1 LIRGEKRLGQLI
13 LNATLNGILLG
24 GVLALLVFG
33 LNLIFGVVKIIHLA
47 YGQFVMVGMY
57 IIFLLMTTWKM
68 NIFIASLISC
78 FSLGMLG
85 IILQLIVINPLLKSP
100 RLNQLL
106 ALAGLIIIFENMAM
120 VLWGADY
127 RGIKLFLPVIHIGSL
142 FVRTSYLVAFI
153 GAIITLIGLNLFLNK
168 TYVGIAIRATAQ
180 DLDSTQLMGI
190 NPKWVYLITQATG
203 GILSGIVA
211 SFFMPIYTV
220 HPHFGSDFTLMA
232 FIIVIL
238 GGMGNFLGGF
248 ISAFIIGVVTSI
260 SAVLTSTEISESI
273 ALSIFILIML
283 VRPQGL
289 LGIRESR

>member
-1 LIRGEKRLGQLI
+1 MKRLVQLI

-47 YGQFVMVGMY
+47 YGQFVMLGMY

-68 NIFIASLISC
+68 DIFIASLISC
-78 FSLGMLG
+78 LLLGMLG
-85 IILQLIVINPLLKSP
+85 VILQLIVINPLLKSP

-106 ALAGLIIIFENMAM
+106 ALAGLIIVFENTAM

-127 RGIKLFLPVIHIGSL
+127 RGVKLFLPVIHFGSL
-142 FVRTSYLVAFI
+142 FVRTSYLVAFV
-153 GAIITLIGLNLFLNK
+153 GAIITLVGLNLFLNK

-190 NPKWVYLITQATG
+190 NPKSVYLITQAMG

-220 HPHFGSDFTLMA
+220 HPHFGSSFTLMA
-232 FIIVIL
+232 FIIVVL

-248 ISAFIIGVVTSI
+248 ISAFIIGVVTSV
-260 SAVLTSTEISESI
+260 SAVLTSTEIADSI
-273 ALSIFILIML
+273 ALIIFILIML

>member
-1 LIRGEKRLGQLI
+1 MEQLI
-13 LNATLNGILLG
+13 LSATLNGILLG

-47 YGQFVMVGMY
+47 YGQFVMLGMY
-57 IIFLLMTTWKM
+57 IIFLLMTTYKM

-78 FSLGMLG
+78 ILLGLLG
-85 IILQLIVINPLLKSP
+85 ILLQMIVINPLLKSP

-120 VLWGADY
+120 VFWGADY
-127 RGIKLFLPVIHIGSL
+127 RGIKLFLPVIHLGSL
-142 FVRTSYLVAFI
+142 FIRTSYLVAFI
-153 GAIITLIGLNLFLNK
+153 GAIITLLGLNLFLNK
-168 TYVGIAIRATAQ
+168 TYVGLAIRATAQ

-220 HPHFGSDFTLMA
+220 HPHFGSAFTLMA

-260 SAVLTSTEISESI
+260 SAVLTSTEIADSI
-273 ALSIFILIML
+273 ALIIFILIML